1 MIKFLLKFLFLLF
14 VFLIL
19 VTVYIS
25 FFGIETDKFNNLIK
39 EKANKVNRYVKLEFN
54 KTKIHL
60 NPKELNLVVKLKN
73 PKILAKENEII
84 LSKFDLFLPLES
96 FFTSDFLLKRVELAF
111 SKNDI
116 KDLTKITNIFLP
128 RIINKQINKVF
139 NKGTLEG
146 EFTIPFKSDGTLGK
160 NYGFSG
166 KILNSSIN
174 VTKKIP
180 LKNLTLEIK
189 NVNKNNFNGFEA
201 VIKNGSI
208 YDLELGGSVINL
220 IFAENT
226 IETNSSLVT
235 KGKID
240 HSQLEKLL
248 SLSSIKLDKFKNTKG
263 EIDLNTNINFNLS
276 KNFKIK
282 NLSYSTKGDIPYFEI
297 ETAEKKIIKKY
308 LPDYNPKVVIKN
320 SKINLINSKSNR
332 LTNLVGAIKTNGYFD
347 SFQIK

>member
-14 VFLIL
+14 VFLIS

-146 EFTIPFKSDGTLGK
+146 
-160 NYGFSG
+160 
-166 KILNSSIN
+166 
-174 VTKKIP
+174 
-180 LKNLTLEIK
+180 
-189 NVNKNNFNGFEA
+189 
-201 VIKNGSI
+201 
-208 YDLELGGSVINL
+208 
-220 IFAENT
+220 
-226 IETNSSLVT
+226 
-235 KGKID
+235 
-240 HSQLEKLL
+240 
-248 SLSSIKLDKFKNTKG
+248 
-263 EIDLNTNINFNLS
+263 
-276 KNFKIK
+276 
-282 NLSYSTKGDIPYFEI
+282 
-297 ETAEKKIIKKY
+297 
-308 LPDYNPKVVIKN
+308 
-320 SKINLINSKSNR
+320 
-332 LTNLVGAIKTNGYFD
+332 
-347 SFQIK
+347 

>member
-116 KDLTKITNIFLP
+116 NIL
-128 RIINKQINKVF
+128 
-139 NKGTLEG
+139 
-146 EFTIPFKSDGTLGK
+146 
-160 NYGFSG
+160 
-166 KILNSSIN
+166 IL
-174 VTKKIP
+174 V
-180 LKNLTLEIK
+180 
-189 NVNKNNFNGFEA
+189 
-201 VIKNGSI
+201 
-208 YDLELGGSVINL
+208 
-220 IFAENT
+220 
-226 IETNSSLVT
+226 
-235 KGKID
+235 
-240 HSQLEKLL
+240 
-248 SLSSIKLDKFKNTKG
+248 
-263 EIDLNTNINFNLS
+263 
-276 KNFKIK
+276 
-282 NLSYSTKGDIPYFEI
+282 
-297 ETAEKKIIKKY
+297 
-308 LPDYNPKVVIKN
+308 
-320 SKINLINSKSNR
+320 
-332 LTNLVGAIKTNGYFD
+332 
-347 SFQIK
+347 